1 MKQSLL
7 SKSLGYQPGQHD
19 WRRELTSGLIS
30 YFAVVYIVMVNAAIL
45 SDAGMPLQAA
55 MVGTLLTSI
64 SGCLLMAFLGKSPII
79 VVPGM
84 GINAFFTYTLV
95 HSMKLTWQEALA
107 VVAVAGL
114 LFAIVAF
121 TSLYKRISEAI
132 PHNLQ
137 HGISVGI
144 GLFLTFIGLQKS
156 GIVIAHQTTFVAIG
170 HFNDPNVITACVT
183 LLLALV
189 LFVRKVKGDLLISIL
204 VGTALAYLLGAVHP
218 DVNKQG
224 SSQPMEQYGE
234 IFGKLSLFSGITT
247 IAFWIAV
254 FLLLLI
260 IVFENIGLIGAQT
273 RMIERPETFKGSL
286 QALSLSNIAAGILGS
301 SPTVAAAESTA
312 GIAAGGRTGLT
323 PLVTAVLFGAT
334 FFFIP
339 LLTYIPDSAIAPILI
354 IIGSLMVQNIKD
366 MNFSDFTEAFPAFL
380 VMVMIPFTYSIVDG
394 MAFGFIA
401 YPIAKLAA
409 GRGREVK
416 AVMYVITVLFLAN
429 FILHALM

>member
-1 MKQSLL
+1 MKQNLL
-7 SKSLGYQPGQHD
+7 SKSLGYLPGQHD
-19 WRRELTSGLIS
+19 WKREIAAGLIS
-30 YFAVVYIVMVNAAIL
+30 YFSVVYIVMVNASIL

-64 SGCLLMAFLGKSPII
+64 AGCLLMAFLGKSPII

-95 HSMKLTWQEALA
+95 HSMKLSWQEALA

-121 TSLYKRISEAI
+121 TSLYKQISEAI

-156 GIVIAHQTTFVAIG
+156 GIVIAHQTTFVTIG
-170 HFNDPNVITACVT
+170 HFSDPNVITACVT

-204 VGTALAYLLGAVHP
+204 VGTALAYILGGVHP
-218 DVNKQG
+218 AAAKIEG
-224 SSQPMEQYGE
+224 KPLEQYGE
-234 IFGKLSLFSGITT
+234 IFSKLSFYPGILT
-247 IAFWIAV
+247 ISFWIAV

-273 RMIERPETFKGSL
+273 RMISRPETFKGSL
-286 QALSLSNIAAGILGS
+286 RALSLSNIGAGLFGS
-301 SPTVAAAESTA
+301 SPTVAAAETTA
-312 GIAAGGRTGLT
+312 GIAAGGRSGVS
-323 PLVTAVLFGAT
+323 PLVAACLFGAT

-354 IIGSLMVQNIKD
+354 IIGSLMVQNVKD
-366 MNFSDFTEAFPAFL
+366 MNFTDFTEAFPAFL

-401 YPIAKLAA
+401 YPAAKLAA
-409 GRGREVK
+409 GRGKEVK
-416 AVMYVITVLFLAN
+416 VVMYVITALFLAN
-429 FILHALM
+429 FVLHAMM

>member
-1 MKQSLL
+1 MKQNLL

-19 WRRELTSGLIS
+19 WRQEVSSGLIS

-64 SGCLLMAFLGKSPII
+64 AGCLLMAFLGKSPII

-121 TSLYKRISEAI
+121 TTLYKRISEAI

-156 GIVIAHQTTFVAIG
+156 GIVVAHQTTFVTIG
-170 HFNDPNVITACVT
+170 HFSDPNVITACVT

-204 VGTALAYLLGAVHP
+204 VGTALAYILGAVHP
-218 DVNKQG
+218 DVNKLAT
-224 SSQPMEQYGE
+224 QPWQQYGE
-234 IFGKLSLFSGITT
+234 IFGKLSLYPGLTN

-260 IVFENIGLIGAQT
+260 IVFENIGLIAAQT

-286 QALSLSNIAAGILGS
+286 RALSLSNFAAGILGS

-312 GIAAGGRTGLT
+312 GIAAGGRTGLA

-354 IIGSLMVQNIKD
+354 IIGSLMVQNIKE

-409 GRGREVK
+409 GRGGEVK
-416 AVMYVITVLFLAN
+416 VVMYVITVLFLAN

>member
-1 MKQSLL
+1 MKQNLL
-7 SKSLGYQPGQHD
+7 SKSLGYLPGQHD
-19 WRRELTSGLIS
+19 WRKELAAGLIS
-30 YFAVVYIVMVNAAIL
+30 YFSVVYIVMVNAAIL

-64 SGCLLMAFLGKSPII
+64 TGCLLMAFLGKSPII

-95 HSMKLTWQEALA
+95 HSMKLSWQEALA
-107 VVAVAGL
+107 VVATAGF

-121 TSLYKRISEAI
+121 TSLYKKISEAI

-137 HGISVGI
+137 HGITVGI

-156 GIVIAHQTTFVAIG
+156 GIVIAHKTTFVSIG
-170 HFNDPNVITACVT
+170 HFSDPNVITACVT

-204 VGTALAYLLGAVHP
+204 VGTALAYILGGAHP
-218 DVNKQG
+218 AASKIEG
-224 SSQPMEQYGE
+224 KPMEQYGQ
-234 IFGKLSLFSGITT
+234 IFAKFSFYPGILE

-260 IVFENIGLIGAQT
+260 IIFENIGLIVAQT

-286 QALSLSNIAAGILGS
+286 RALALSNIAAGIFGS
-301 SPTVAAAESTA
+301 SPTVAAAETTA
-312 GIAAGGRTGLT
+312 GIAAGGRTGLS
-323 PLVTAVLFGAT
+323 PLIAAVLFGAT

-354 IIGSLMVQNIKD
+354 IIGSLMVQSVKD
-366 MNFSDFTEAFPAFL
+366 MNFTDFTEAFPAFL

-401 YPIAKLAA
+401 YPVAKLAA

-416 AVMYVITVLFLAN
+416 LVMYVITVLFLAN
-429 FILHALM
+429 FILHALL

>member
-1 MKQSLL
+1 MKQNLL

-19 WRRELTSGLIS
+19 WRQEISSGLIS

-64 SGCLLMAFLGKSPII
+64 AGCLLMAFLGKSPII

-95 HSMKLTWQEALA
+95 HSMKLSWQEALA

-121 TSLYKRISEAI
+121 TTLYKKISEAI

-156 GIVIAHQTTFVAIG
+156 GIVIAHQTTFVTIG
-170 HFNDPNVITACVT
+170 HFSDPNVITACVT

-204 VGTALAYLLGAVHP
+204 VGTALAYVLGAVHP
-218 DVNKQG
+218 SASEPGGK
-224 SSQPMEQYGE
+224 PLEQYGE
-234 IFGKLSLFSGITT
+234 IFGKLSVYPGMMTL
-247 IAFWIAV
+247 AFWIAV

-286 QALSLSNIAAGILGS
+286 RALALSNIAAGIFGS

-312 GIAAGGRTGLT
+312 GIAAGGRTGLS
-323 PLVTAVLFGAT
+323 PLITAVMFGAT

-366 MNFSDFTEAFPAFL
+366 MNFNDFTEAFPAFL

-416 AVMYVITVLFLAN
+416 VVMYVITVLFLAN

>member
-1 MKQSLL
+1 MKRNLL
-7 SKSLGYQPGQHD
+7 AASLGYKTGQHN
-19 WRRELTSGLIS
+19 WRKEILAGILS
-30 YFAVVYIVMVNAAIL
+30 YFSVVYIVMVNATIL
-45 SDAGMPLQAA
+45 HDAGMPLQGA

-64 SGCLLMAFLGKSPII
+64 AGCLLMAFWGKSPII

-95 HSMKLTWQEALA
+95 HSMKLSWQEALA
-107 VVAVAGL
+107 VTTVAGV
-114 LFAIVAF
+114 LFAVVAF

-137 HGISVGI
+137 HGITVGI

-156 GIVIAHQTTFVAIG
+156 KIVIAHQTTFVTIG
-170 HFNDPNVITACVT
+170 HFSEPGVITACVT

-204 VGTALAYLLGAVHP
+204 VGTALAYILGGVHP
-218 DVNKQG
+218 
-224 SSQPMEQYGE
+224 SSSAREGQPFEQYGQL
-234 IFGKLSLFSGITT
+234 FAKLSLSSLGT
-247 IAFWIAV
+247 IAFWVAV

-273 RMIERPETFKGSL
+273 RMIDRPETFKGSL
-286 QALSLSNIAAGILGS
+286 RALSVANILAGIFGS
-301 SPTVAAAESTA
+301 SPTVAAAETSA
-312 GIAAGGRTGLT
+312 GIAAGGRTGLS
-323 PLVTAVLFGAT
+323 PLVTAILFGAT

-354 IIGSLMVQNIKD
+354 IIGSLMVQNIKE
-366 MNFSDFTEAFPAFL
+366 MNFTDFTEAFPAFL

-401 YPIAKLAA
+401 YPAAKLAA

-416 AVMYVITVLFLAN
+416 SVMYAIAALFLAN

>member
-1 MKQSLL
+1 MKRSHLL
-7 SKSLGYQPGQHD
+7 TQTLGYTPGLHD
-19 WRRELTSGLIS
+19 WKKELISGLIS
-30 YFAVVYIVMVNAAIL
+30 YFSVVYIVMVNAAIL

-64 SGCLLMAFLGKSPII
+64 AGCLLMAFLGKSPII

-95 HSMKLTWQEALA
+95 HSMKLSWQEALA
-107 VVAVAGL
+107 VITVAGV

-121 TSLYKRISEAI
+121 TSLYKTISEAI

-137 HGISVGI
+137 HAISVGI

-156 GIVIAHQTTFVAIG
+156 GIVIAHQTTFVTIG
-170 HFNDPNVITACVT
+170 HFSDPSVITACVT

-204 VGTALAYLLGAVHP
+204 VGTGLAYVLGAMHP
-218 DVNKQG
+218 SAIKIEG
-224 SSQPMEQYGE
+224 KPLEQYGQL
-234 IFGKLSLFSGITT
+234 FGHLSFSSIGS

-286 QALSLSNIAAGILGS
+286 RALSLSNIFAGIFGS
-301 SPTVAAAESTA
+301 SPTVAAAETTA
-312 GIAAGGRTGLT
+312 GIAAGGRTGMSTLF
-323 PLVTAVLFGAT
+323 TALLFGAT

-339 LLTYIPDSAIAPILI
+339 LLTYIPDSAIAPVLI
-354 IIGSLMVQNIKD
+354 IIGSLMVQNLKD
-366 MNFSDFTEAFPAFL
+366 MNFTDFTEAFPAFL
-380 VMVMIPFTYSIVDG
+380 LMVMIPFTYSIVDG

-401 YPIAKLAA
+401 YPVAKLAA
-409 GRGREVK
+409 GRGREVRP
-416 AVMYVITVLFLAN
+416 VMYVITSLFVAN
-429 FILHALM
+429 FILHAFM